1 MTIRELLSENI
12 NIGNDGSPYLSVI
25 GRDEDSPQWYD
36 IVSGNEIC
44 KESEKLLDREV
55 ISWRLSFDMQDID
68 VVMITVIFR

>member
-36 IVSGNEIC
+36 IVSGNESC
-44 KESEKLLDREV
+44 LTEKL
-55 ISWRLSFDMQDID
+55 
-68 VVMITVIFR
+68 